1 MAGVQRGLALL
12 NLKKQ
17 IARQFS
23 TSHKVL
29 GGHGPP
35 AHGGEVSME
44 PVKVKIGK
52 REVVGFGANGE
63 ENYIDHVHYPFP
75 AIRFKEDSGEV
86 LKLREKE
93 KGDWKKMTVEEKKML
108 YRASFCSTISE
119 FTAPSGE
126 FKGLVGLALVGVTV
140 GIWWYMWLKYY
151 GKLLFHTEEGRNG
164 TLISFENIS

>member
-17 IARQFS
+17 MTRQFS

-75 AIRFKEDSGEV
+75 AIRFKEDSGEI

-126 FKGLVGLALVGVTV
+126 FKGLFGLALVGVTV

-151 GKLLFHTEEGRNG
+151 GKIHMIAN
-164 TLISFENIS
+164 

>member
-1 MAGVQRGLALL
+1 MGLVFPRRGRHFNLTKITMAGVQRGLALL

-17 IARQFS
+17 MARQFS

-63 ENYIDHVHYPFP
+63 ENYIDHVHYPP
-75 AIRFKEDSGEV
+75 RHPIQGRF
-86 LKLREKE
+86 
-93 KGDWKKMTVEEKKML
+93 
-108 YRASFCSTISE
+108 
-119 FTAPSGE
+119 
-126 FKGLVGLALVGVTV
+126 
-140 GIWWYMWLKYY
+140 
-151 GKLLFHTEEGRNG
+151 GRNSQIERKRKG
-164 TLISFENIS
+164 